1 MRSVDEERKTSMISA
16 IKEDKFWELYGN
28 SFIPLEIFQKEEEP
42 WMLQRLIGELLYV
55 MNGLGD
61 KLQTKL

>member
-1 MRSVDEERKTSMISA
+1 MISA
-16 IKEDKFWELYGN
+16 IKEDKFWELYG
-28 SFIPLEIFQKEEEP
+28 SHFAATEAFKDEEDP
-42 WMLQRLIGELLYV
+42 WMLQRLIGELLCV

>member
-1 MRSVDEERKTSMISA
+1 MISA

-28 SFIPLEIFQKEEEP
+28 SFILLEIFQKEEEP

>member
-1 MRSVDEERKTSMISA
+1 MISA
-16 IKEDKFWELYGN
+16 IKEDEFWELYGD
-28 SFIPLEIFQKEEEP
+28 SFSLLEIFQEEEDP
-42 WMLQRLIGELLYV
+42 WMLQRLIGELLCV